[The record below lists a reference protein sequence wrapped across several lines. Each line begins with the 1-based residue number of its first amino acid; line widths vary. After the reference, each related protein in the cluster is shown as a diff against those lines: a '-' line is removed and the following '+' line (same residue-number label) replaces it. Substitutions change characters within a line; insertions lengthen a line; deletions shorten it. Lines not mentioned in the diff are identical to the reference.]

1 MTNEEKILA
10 GEKWGALK
18 RTYGKEPIAGEVSM
32 AAECFKNYTLDEV
45 DEAMTEYMSE
55 GKFAPVPA
63 DIIEIIKRRKGLDKA
78 SLELAADKWFN
89 NFDSNVDYHVD
100 NVTTDERAVAAFY
113 IAFGSLGRYGSLSCE
128 PEDFERHKAHFR
140 HVYVNVGEADIKA
153 AGNVITPQEYC
164 INNRNAVKLL
174 GNLKEAKALI
184 PVLYPDRRVRI
195 VNDPDRKVIEA
206 PKPEVKPQEDR
217 EAVRARVDAIAEQLK
232 RIFE

>member
-32 AAECFKNYTLDEV
+32 AAECFKNYTLEEV
-45 DEAMTEYMSE
+45 DDAMTEYMSE

-89 NFDSNVDYHVD
+89 NFVASVSFRCD

-113 IAFGSLGRYGSLSCE
+113 IAFGSLSHFGALSSNADKTE
-128 PEDFERHKAHFR
+128 IYKANFR
-140 HVYVNVGEADIKA
+140 RVYVNVGEADIRA
-153 AGNVITPQEYC
+153 AGNVIYGEVDPVENTVQ
-164 INNRNAVKLL
+164 LL
-174 GNLKEAKALI
+174 GNRKEAKALVPI
-184 PVLYPDRRVRI
+184 LYPGKRI
-195 VNDPDRKVIEA
+195 IINNDPDRRPLPPPEE
-206 PKPEVKPQEDR
+206 KPRSPEERRQ
-217 EAVRARVDAIAEQLK
+217 ALEQVEQALAMLRGMMK
-232 RIFE
+232 